1 LFFQPV
7 SGIRESE
14 RESKRVCVGKC
25 VYMTFLAVAAS
36 VAQLEQ
42 YFAGQSTG
50 NWPRGELTV
59 LAMKRS
65 FT

>member
-1 LFFQPV
+1 
-7 SGIRESE
+7 
-14 RESKRVCVGKC
+14 VCVGKC
-25 VYMTFLAVAAS
+25 VYMTFLTVAAS

-50 NWPRGELTV
+50 NWQRGELTV

-65 FT
+65 FSLVGQRFT